1 MKNPVDWH
9 MVMLLLLCQNIN
21 ASLYWQNLVVKW
33 KTLCL
38 CKRWQQRLRSFVWRC
53 LSFGDERINAFATV
67 WAVCFRKAR
76 SFRLQCNPWLALTP
90 HSLHL
95 KQSHWCNFEQWL
107 LAALK
112 VFLLSA
118 TLLYA
123 VDAHGWKECQPFQ
136 FITSYW
142 QNSRRMSSQH
152 WRIFLEFTWILCY
165 EAWAL
170 FTNATT
176 C

>member
-1 MKNPVDWH
+1 
-9 MVMLLLLCQNIN
+9 
-21 ASLYWQNLVVKW
+21 VVKW

-38 CKRWQQRLRSFVWRC
+38 CKRWQQRLRSIVWRR
-53 LSFGDERINAFATV
+53 LSFGDEHIKACATV
-67 WAVCFRKAR
+67 WAVGFRKAR

-90 HSLHL
+90 HSLPL

-107 LAALK
+107 LAALNI
-112 VFLLSA
+112 FFFLSA
-118 TLLYA
+118 ILLY
-123 VDAHGWKECQPFQ
+123 GWKECQPFQ
-136 FITSYW
+136 FVTSYW

-152 WRIFLEFTWILCY
+152 LPRILLEVTWILYY